1 MKFRGV
7 WANLQLIQSKWQ
19 HGNMKHINLRDNL
32 LVHKTWLIRLAM
44 VGLLL
49 GAAFAAMLGPLSS
62 SARAQGSAAEG
73 QGAVTPEAMAALQK
87 RVKMLEGQISDLRTM
102 IGTISTLRQRPD
114 LGTGASAGMSTG
126 APAQQP
132 AVASGSF
139 DAPPPPRFG
148 APTPRLAGR
157 GAANASTMRQAS
169 GLAANGFDAGR
180 AAPIGGATEPAAP
193 QAEPVNTENAQK
205 LYNDAYSHM
214 LRRDYAAAEKAFGA
228 LVRNHPDSRMAG
240 NAQYW
245 LGETYYVRGKY
256 RPAADAFLKA
266 YRNYSNGV
274 KAPDSLMKLA
284 LSLKKLGQT
293 RAACKTFDELAA
305 KFPNAPRHVKQRA
318 GMERRRAHCN

>member
-1 MKFRGV
+1 
-7 WANLQLIQSKWQ
+7 
-19 HGNMKHINLRDNL
+19 MKHINLRDNL

-62 SARAQGSAAEG
+62 SARAQGSTAEG

-102 IGTISTLRQRPD
+102 IGTLSSLRQRPD
-114 LGTGASAGMSTG
+114 LGTGALAGMSTG
-126 APAQQP
+126 TSTQQP
-132 AVASGSF
+132 ATTSRSF
-139 DAPPPPRFG
+139 DTPPPPRFG
-148 APTPRLAGR
+148 APAPQLAGH
-157 GAANASTMRQAS
+157 GAANAPVMGQAS
-169 GLAANGFDAGR
+169 GLRANGFDAGR
-180 AAPIGGATEPAAP
+180 AGPVGPVAP
-193 QAEPVNTENAQK
+193 QVKPVNTENAQK
-205 LYNDAYSHM
+205 LYNDAYSYM
-214 LRRDYAAAEKAFGA
+214 LRRDYAAAERAFGA
-228 LVRNHPDSRMAG
+228 LVRNHPESRMAG

-245 LGETYYVRGKY
+245 LGETYYVRGQY

-293 RAACKTFDELAA
+293 DAACKTFDELAA
-305 KFPNAPRHVKQRA
+305 KYPNAPRHVRQRA